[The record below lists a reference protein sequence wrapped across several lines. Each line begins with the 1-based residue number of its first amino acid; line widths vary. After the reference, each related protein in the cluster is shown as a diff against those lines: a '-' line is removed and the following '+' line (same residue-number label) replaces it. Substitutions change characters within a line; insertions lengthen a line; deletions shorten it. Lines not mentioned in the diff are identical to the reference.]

1 VGSFPQRLSEADRA
15 DDAVVARGGCVMW
28 RIPLL
33 TLFRWWRAM
42 YGTPR
47 AQDN

>member
-1 VGSFPQRLSEADRA
+1 M
-15 DDAVVARGGCVMW
+15 C

>member
-1 VGSFPQRLSEADRA
+1 M
-15 DDAVVARGGCVMW
+15 C

-33 TLFRWWRAM
+33 TLYRWWRAM
-42 YGTPR
+42 YSTWR